1 MSFRHFV
8 KGTKTQR
15 GHNILGPRI
24 REARHLL
31 KPEVSQF
38 DLAGRLAAHGLDF
51 DRPTITR
58 IESGKRFLRD
68 YEIRALAKVLKVS
81 VSWLFGDD

>member
-1 MSFRHFV
+1 MSFRHLV
-8 KGTKTQR
+8 KEAKTQR

-24 REARHLL
+24 RQARHRM
-31 KPEVSQF
+31 KPKVSQF
-38 DLAGRLAAHGLDF
+38 DLAGRLAAQGLDF

-68 YEIRALAKVLKVS
+68 YEIRVLAKVLKVS
-81 VSWLFGDD
+81 VSWLFGED